1 MRKKM
6 LIFGQP
12 HIEKKEISEVLNTL
26 KSGWLGTGPKVQKFE
41 KLISR
46 YKKIKNT
53 IAVNSCTAALH
64 LSLLAIKIKKGDEV
78 ILPSMTF
85 AATANAIIH
94 AGGTPVFADCEIGTM
109 NIDVKD
115 IKRKITK
122 KTRAIIPVH
131 FAGRPCEMDKI
142 LTLAKKYKLKII
154 EDCAHAIETKY
165 KGKFAGTFGD
175 IGCLSFYVT
184 KNVVTGE
191 GGALITNNVKYANQL
206 KILALHGL
214 SQNAWARFS
223 DKGYSH
229 YKVVSPGF
237 KYNMMDI
244 QASLGIHQIKKISSS
259 WKKRK
264 KIWDFYNK
272 NFKKMP
278 FIKLDPIKKN
288 MRHAYHLYIILLDT
302 NKINITR
309 DLFLEEMRKLNIGV
323 GVHYTALHQHP
334 YYKKKYKY
342 SKGSLK
348 NSEYI
353 SDRTVSLPLSPKL
366 NLKDQ
371 RDVVNAVKKI
381 INKYDLKKN

>member
-1 MRKKM
+1 M
-6 LIFGQP
+6 LVFGQP
-12 HIEKKEISEVLNTL
+12 HIEKKEILEVLNTL
-26 KSGWLGTGPKVQKFE
+26 KSGWLGTGPKVRKFE
-41 KLISR
+41 KLISS
-46 YKKIKNT
+46 YKGVKNT

-64 LSLLAIKIKKGDEV
+64 LSLLVIKIKKGDEV
-78 ILPSMTF
+78 ILPAMTF
-85 AATANAIIH
+85 TATANAIIH
-94 AGGTPVFADCEIGTM
+94 AGGIPVFADCEIGSM
-109 NIDVKD
+109 NIDIKD
-115 IKRKITK
+115 IERKITK
-122 KTRAIIPVH
+122 KTKAIIPVH

-142 LTLAKKYKLKII
+142 LLLAKKNNLRVI

-165 KGKFAGTFGD
+165 NGKFAGTFGD

-191 GGALITNNVKYANQL
+191 GGALITNNLKYANQL
-206 KILALHGL
+206 KVLALHGL
-214 SQNAWARFS
+214 TKNAWSRFS

-244 QASLGIHQIKKISSS
+244 QASLGIHQINKVNVS

-264 KIWDFYNK
+264 KIWNFYDK
-272 NFKKMP
+272 NFKNMP

-288 MRHAYHLYIILLDT
+288 MRHAYHLYIILLDV
-302 NKINITR
+302 NKIQITR
-309 DLFLEEMRKLNIGV
+309 DIFLEEMRKLNIGV
-323 GVHYTALHQHP
+323 GVHYTALHLHP

-342 SKGSLK
+342 RKGDLK
-348 NSEYI
+348 NTEYI

-366 NLKDQ
+366 ILKDQ

-381 INKYDLKKN
+381 INQCYLKKI

>member
-85 AATANAIIH
+85 AATANAVIH
-94 AGGTPVFADCEIGTM
+94 AGGVPVFADCKIGTM
-109 NIDVKD
+109 NIDIED
-115 IKRKITK
+115 IEKKITK
-122 KTRAIIPVH
+122 KTKAIIPVH
-131 FAGRPCEMDKI
+131 FAGRPCEMDE
-142 LTLAKKYKLKII
+142 LLFLARKYRLKVI

-165 KGKFAGTFGD
+165 KGNFAGTLGD

-191 GGALITNNVKYANQL
+191 GGALITNNLKYANQL
-206 KILALHGL
+206 KVLALHGL
-214 SQNAWARFS
+214 TTNAWSRFS

-244 QASLGIHQIKKISSS
+244 QASLGIHQMKKIGKS
-259 WKKRK
+259 WSKRK
-264 KIWDFYNK
+264 KIWNYYNK
-272 NFKKMP
+272 NFEKMP
-278 FIKLDPIKKN
+278 FIKLSPVKKY
-288 MRHAYHLYIILLDT
+288 MRHAYHLYIILLDID
-302 NKINITR
+302 KIKITR
-309 DLFLEEMRKLNIGV
+309 DVFLEEMRKLKIGV
-323 GVHYTALHQHP
+323 GVHYTALHLHP

-342 SKGSLK
+342 KKGDLK
-348 NSEYI
+348 NTEYI
-353 SDRTVSLPLSPKL
+353 SNRTVSLPLSPKL
-366 NLKDQ
+366 TLNDQ
-371 RDVVNAVKKI
+371 RDVVKAVKKI
-381 INKYDLKKN
+381 INKYYFKK